1 MVTKYDVFEYVY
13 KKGNPVKPLE
23 IAQAFRKGKADYQA
37 IYKMLINLA
46 ENKFVEKNRYGFQ
59 ALRSRRNDLAYNII
73 KFCMS
78 NQINHNDLLDKG
90 LAEFVSKAFL
100 KKRFAINDFKMDPRR
115 VVKYVNILSKCGLL
129 IILSRK
135 PLEATIPYNSFL
147 GDLIAYFGYKVL
159 AAKHKEDEYYGEIGK
174 ELKKFSQFSKTNEE
188 KYKEIIDDFETRFI
202 QHSLSIE
209 GNPITL
215 PETIKLLKNKIVPKD
230 VSLESIQEV
239 QNYQKA
245 MQKMVQDT
253 VERSPLTKALILS
266 YHYLAMYHLPEIA
279 GKIRQ
284 KPVYIEGNPDY
295 TVAKVDEIEK
305 RLSGL
310 MEEYNKFIAKKKHAL
325 KDILQFAAYFHN
337 EFQHIHP
344 FSDGNSRTTRLITFH
359 LLRSQNI
366 PVFDIPLGL
375 LEEYI
380 FSTKGAKKRGDKKLI
395 HVMQKIVLYN
405 LKSINEKLS

>member
-1 MVTKYDVFEYVY
+1 MVTKYDIFEYVY
-13 KKGNPVKPLE
+13 KKGNSVKPLE
-23 IAQAFRKGKADYQA
+23 VIQAFRKSKSDYQT
-37 IYKMLINLA
+37 IYKMFIRLA
-46 ENKFVEKNRYGFQ
+46 EDKFVEKNKYGFQ
-59 ALRSRRNDLAYNII
+59 AIRSRKNDLAYNII

-90 LAEFVSKAFL
+90 LAEFISKAFL
-100 KKRFAINDFKMDPRR
+100 KKRFTVDYFKMDPRR
-115 VVKYVNILSKCGLL
+115 VMKYINILSKYGLL
-129 IILSRK
+129 IVLSRK
-135 PLEATIPYNSFL
+135 PLEATIPYNSFI
-147 GDLIAYFGYKVL
+147 GDLIAYYGYKVL
-159 AAKHKEDEYYGEIGK
+159 VVKAKEDEYYDEIER
-174 ELKKFSQFSKTNEE
+174 ELKKFNKLRKTNEE
-188 KYKEIIDDFETRFI
+188 KYKEVIDDFEIRFI

-215 PETIKLLKNKIVPKD
+215 PETIKLLKKKIVPKD

-245 MQKMVQDT
+245 MQKMVRDT
-253 VERSPLTKALILS
+253 IDQSPLTKSLILS

-279 GKIRQ
+279 GKIR
-284 KPVYIEGNPDY
+284 KRPVYIEGNPDY

-305 RLSGL
+305 RLDKL
-310 MEEYNKFIAKKKHAL
+310 MDEYNKFTSKKKHSL
-325 KDILQFAAYFHN
+325 KEILQFTAYFHN

-344 FSDGNSRTTRLITFH
+344 FEDGNSRTTRLITFH

-380 FSTKGAKKRGDKKLI
+380 FSTKGAKKRDDTKLSQVI
-395 HVMQKIVLYN
+395 QKIALYN
-405 LKSINEKLS
+405 LKTINEKIS